1 MNTLRRMQ
9 ESNHISF
16 MEQMAKFES
25 ISLEEL
31 DSIKLMNRIDTK
43 YITNESVLLEVL
55 KDAAAAG
62 YRALEVNDFR
72 VSPYDSIYYDTDDLK
87 MFQDHHNRRLIRQK
101 VRTRS
106 YESSGSTFLEIKRKN
121 NKGRTKKKRTIIPSC
136 DFSDFRQN
144 SDAVDYLTRHS
155 AFTVEQ
161 LSPVLETMFNRIT
174 LVNPAKTERLTI
186 DVCIKFRNFK
196 TKTDAS
202 LNNAVIIELKQDG
215 RVPSQI
221 KEILL
226 KHRVKP
232 SRISKYCIAITLTDP
247 DARSNRFR
255 PRIRNIEKI
264 INQKLDTL

>member
-1 MNTLRRMQ
+1 
-9 ESNHISF
+9 
-16 MEQMAKFES
+16 
-25 ISLEEL
+25 
-31 DSIKLMNRIDTK
+31 
-43 YITNESVLLEVL
+43 
-55 KDAAAAG
+55 
-62 YRALEVNDFR
+62 
-72 VSPYDSIYYDTDDLK
+72 
-87 MFQDHHNRRLIRQK
+87 
-101 VRTRS
+101 
-106 YESSGSTFLEIKRKN
+106 
-121 NKGRTKKKRTIIPSC
+121 
-136 DFSDFRQN
+136 
-144 SDAVDYLTRHS
+144 
-155 AFTVEQ
+155 
-161 LSPVLETMFNRIT
+161 MFNRIT

-215 RVPSQI
+215 RVSSQI